1 MSMHSVFGMYNRD
14 KGEELS
20 FIIRGMSF
28 DDDYLRDCYL
38 SMATNDGT
46 WPLDAVKTTPIWV
59 TMACATAARAAT
71 LMRARSNFWSAFA
84 ERKRH

>member
-1 MSMHSVFGMYNRD
+1 MHSVFGMYNRD

-46 WPLDAVKTTPIWV
+46 CMAFGCREDDTDLGHDGMRHGGTSCDIDAGEI
-59 TMACATAARAAT
+59 
-71 LMRARSNFWSAFA
+71 
-84 ERKRH
+84 